1 MGVYNRKSWIHNG
14 TKHWI
19 HNGKH
24 YRKRLG
30 FFGTKRKFKRK
41 YSEKKRRYSDE
52 ELRHILTVEKNALEN
67 GSLEWARNEVKNMDK
82 KKLNRYLNSPVRTH
96 DEMLEDDI
104 IEAYSY
110 ERKNNLDKY
119 THTWEGKT
127 DDEFLNE
134 IYQANED
141 FEHDLDIDS
150 KIAELDG
157 YY

>member
-1 MGVYNRKSWIHNG
+1 MSVYNRKSWIHNG

-24 YRKRLG
+24 YRKKLG

-41 YSEKKRRYSDE
+41 YIEKRR
-52 ELRHILTVEKNALEN
+52 
-67 GSLEWARNEVKNMDK
+67 
-82 KKLNRYLNSPVRTH
+82 
-96 DEMLEDDI
+96 
-104 IEAYSY
+104 
-110 ERKNNLDKY
+110 LDKY

-127 DDEFLNE
+127 DDDFLNE